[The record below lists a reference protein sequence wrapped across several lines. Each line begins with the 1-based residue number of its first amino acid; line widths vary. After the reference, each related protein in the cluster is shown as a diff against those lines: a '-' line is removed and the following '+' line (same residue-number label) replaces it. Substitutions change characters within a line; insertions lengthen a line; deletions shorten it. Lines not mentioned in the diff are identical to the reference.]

1 MDFVLPD
8 RPITMQLISGRG
20 HYEAVIAAVTKAKC
34 SVWIATA
41 NLKELMIE
49 GRRVSVRSRSRYRSV
64 LDTFDELARAGVE
77 LRILHASRPSRP
89 FRESFDKH
97 PRLYEGGLALRECP
111 RVHLK
116 TVIVDGRSCYLGSA
130 NWTGAGIGAKGAG
143 RRNFEVGIMTEDEGV
158 LDTIQELYDRIWR
171 GAECGACKLREDGCE
186 APLDLFRPERLIKS
200 TSAAKAGATKVSAKA
215 KTAGPAKAKKKTKA
229 AKAKTETKAG
239 RAKTAGTAKAKA
251 KANAGT
257 KAPAKTRAK

>member
-116 TVIVDGRSCYLGSA
+116 TVIVDGRICYLGSA
-130 NWTGAGIGAKGAG
+130 NWTGAGIGAKGEG

-171 GAECGACKLREDGCE
+171 GAECGSCKLREDGCE
-186 APLDLFRPERLIKS
+186 APLDLFGPERLIKS
-200 TSAAKAGATKVSAKA
+200 TSAAKARAATKVSAKA
-215 KTAGPAKAKKKTKA
+215 KTKTKPAKTKTKPAKAKTKT
-229 AKAKTETKAG
+229 
-239 RAKTAGTAKAKA
+239 RAGTAKA

>member
-116 TVIVDGRSCYLGSA
+116 TVIVDGTICYLGSA
-130 NWTGAGIGAKGAG
+130 NWTGAGIGAKGEG

-186 APLDLFRPERLIKS
+186 APLDLFGPERVITS
-200 TSAAKAGATKVSAKA
+200 TIAAKARATARVTIKASAKV
-215 KTAGPAKAKKKTKA
+215 KTAGPAKARTKGTA
-229 AKAKTETKAG
+229 AKAKTKARAG

-251 KANAGT
+251 SAGT
-257 KAPAKTRAK
+257 KARAK